1 LRRLIGIAAA
11 ATLLVACGTSG
22 DPLSRADYQDEL
34 DQATGAVE
42 QAFTQLGESLQ
53 DVSADKGSLEDVA
66 GEVAN
71 IQDELDSAAD
81 ELDDVSPPEDV
92 VPAHDKLVDG
102 MRGISDDL
110 EDLKSALEEGDA
122 AALQRIG
129 ATFEDLDSAKLLEQA
144 TNELEKAGYKLG
156 G

>member
-1 LRRLIGIAAA
+1 LRRLIGTAA
-11 ATLLVACGTSG
+11 ATFLLVACGTSG

-53 DVSADKGSLEDVA
+53 DVSADKGSLEDAA
-66 GEVAN
+66 GEVGN

-92 VPAHDKLVDG
+92 APAHDKLVDG

-129 ATFEDLDSAKLLEQA
+129 ATFEKLGSAKLLEQA
-144 TNELEKAGYKLG
+144 TNELEKAGYRLG